1 MSTTVQDPRHVPTP
15 RRWFAAGD
23 INGFFG
29 LMVDNLAV
37 MGFLAAVLMGIYK
50 MPAEVVFGRMFP
62 GTALGVLVGDL
73 LYTWM
78 AVRLVRRAGRDTIT
92 AMPLG
97 IDTPTTIG
105 LAFLVLGP
113 AFVAFKQNGLSEHDA
128 AIATWQLGM
137 AGMMV
142 MGVFKFVL
150 SFLGATIGRLVP
162 RAGLLGAIAAI
173 ALMLIGFLPM
183 LEVLS
188 APIVGMATLG
198 VILYAVVARGRL
210 PGDVPGVFAAFV
222 LGTVLYYTL
231 GPVGLIGPGYH
242 APAPLSWRF
251 ALPWPSLGFIDGLAA
266 TIPYLPL
273 YLPFGLLMVVGGIN
287 NAESARAAGDDFN
300 TRDILLVEAVSTLV
314 AGLCGGV
321 AQTTP
326 YIGHP
331 AYKKMGARA
340 GYTLLTGVF
349 IGLGGVLGYVS
360 TLVEVLPLAVLAPIL
375 VFVAI
380 EMTTQA
386 FEASPARH
394 AVAVAFSFFPA
405 IARLLAIKLG
415 DPAYVSPA
423 HFNEL
428 MQSQAR
434 GLPELGLIVTLGNG
448 FIITSM
454 LWGGFLAALIDRRHA
469 AAVMTL
475 LAAAVL
481 TLFGII
487 HSVEAGG
494 GMYLPWQL
502 SGVAQT
508 LCYQF
513 AAAYGVLAVIIA
525 LLSLQRQS
533 VMIVAAVAAFG
544 MADASRAAECAAP
557 ARLMARVQLFFGAT
571 LADGQP
577 LADEEWLKFVDQEVT
592 PRFPEG
598 LTELSGRGQWRRPDG
613 VISREPSRVLLL
625 WYSPAKDRD
634 ADIEAVRTAYKTR
647 YKQLSVLRVDGVDCV
662 SF

>member
-1 MSTTVQDPRHVPTP
+1 MTDVRIDNAASMRPIGK
-15 RRWFAAGD
+15 RWFAAGD

-37 MGFLAAVLMGIYK
+37 MGFLAAVLVGVYK

-73 LYTWM
+73 LYTWL
-78 AVRLVRRAGRDTIT
+78 ALRLARRSGRDTVT

-113 AFVAFKQNGLSEHDA
+113 AFVAFKQQGLDEHAA

-137 AGMMV
+137 AGMVV

-198 VILYAVVARGRL
+198 MILYAVVARGRL
-210 PGDVPGVFAAFV
+210 PGNLPGVFAAFV
-222 LGTVLYYTL
+222 LGTALYYTL
-231 GPVGLIGPGYH
+231 GPLGLIGPGFH
-242 APAPLSWRF
+242 TPGALSWRF
-251 ALPWPSLGFIDGLAA
+251 ALPWPSLGFITGMADI
-266 TIPYLPL
+266 TPYLPL
-273 YLPFGLLMVVGGIN
+273 YLPFGLLMVIGGIN
-287 NAESARAAGDDFN
+287 NAESARAAGDDFS
-300 TRDILLVEAVSTLV
+300 TRDILLVEAVSTLI
-314 AGLCGGV
+314 AGVCGGV

-349 IGLGGVLGYVS
+349 IGLGGVLGYLS
-360 TLVEVLPLAVLAPIL
+360 ALVELLPLAVLAPIL

-394 AVAVAFSFFPA
+394 ATAVAFSFFPA

-415 DPAYVSPA
+415 DPNYVSPA
-423 HFNEL
+423 RFNEL
-428 MQSQAR
+428 MNDSSH
-434 GLPELGLIVTLGNG
+434 GLPELALIVTLGNG

-454 LWGGFLAALIDRRHA
+454 LWGGFLAALIDKRHGA
-469 AAVMTL
+469 AIATL
-475 LAAAVL
+475 LTAAGL

-494 GMYLPWQL
+494 GMYLPWHL
-502 SGVAQT
+502 SGMAQT
-508 LCYQF
+508 LVWQF
-513 AAAYGVLAVIIA
+513 AAAYAVLAVIIA
-525 LLSLQRQS
+525 LLALQNP
-533 VMIVAAVAAFG
+533 
-544 MADASRAAECAAP
+544 AP
-557 ARLMARVQLFFGAT
+557 EARST
-571 LADGQP
+571 
-577 LADEEWLKFVDQEVT
+577 
-592 PRFPEG
+592 
-598 LTELSGRGQWRRPDG
+598 
-613 VISREPSRVLLL
+613 
-625 WYSPAKDRD
+625 
-634 ADIEAVRTAYKTR
+634 
-647 YKQLSVLRVDGVDCV
+647 
-662 SF
+662 